1 MGSSPYLPA
10 IRDIRASK
18 MNRSAFFLLLGL
30 QLSYCMSINQT
41 HSTASSNSSI
51 CTEALESAS
60 VVNLCKIY
68 NWFGGL
74 TNLFRKTGEVVSEIH
89 GYGDEIQEF
98 ADYADISVDET
109 VDYVVPILKEHI
121 PTAQVQI
128 AKILDGVPEVSNYIS
143 ERIDDIPDEYRA
155 QIGDGIVS
163 LLEILPTTYIQK
175 LRSGLEEEELIEE
188 KWIDEEGIDDAL
200 RVLPSKKS
208 MKGFLK
214 VIDRLIEGDDWV
226 PAAKDRVKER
236 LDDVLKIVDNIKGD
250 A

>member
-1 MGSSPYLPA
+1 
-10 IRDIRASK
+10 

-51 CTEALESAS
+51 CTESLESAS

-74 TNLFRKTGEVVSEIH
+74 TNLFRKTGEVVSEIEDTFFVDPEIVSQHH

-128 AKILDGVPEVSNYIS
+128 AKILDGVPEVSDYIS

-175 LRSGLEEEELIEE
+175 LRSGLEEEELVEE